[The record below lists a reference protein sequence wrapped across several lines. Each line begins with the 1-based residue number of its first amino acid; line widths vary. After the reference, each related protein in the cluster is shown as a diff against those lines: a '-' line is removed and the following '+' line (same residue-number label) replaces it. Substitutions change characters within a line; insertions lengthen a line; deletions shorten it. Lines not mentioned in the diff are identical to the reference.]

1 LVGWFKRKVPYR
13 LDKKFYHGKY
23 LFTIDWAHPDTNI
36 LDTEHSEIPQEHKC
50 AHILALDN
58 GNFAAQ
64 PNNRLLWHVNSYTT
78 DNSWPDYKV
87 QTTYWD
93 AEESSMVTEDSDK
106 MFYEMKDK
114 KSVYESYKDFA
125 TDISFENEG
134 KGKEK

>member
-1 LVGWFKRKVPYR
+1 M
-13 LDKKFYHGKY
+13 
-23 LFTIDWAHPDTNI
+23 
-36 LDTEHSEIPQEHKC
+36 DTEHSEIPQEHKC